1 MTSIRSLAS
10 VRSYYFG
17 EAVFIRLAGLDDH
30 KLALSDMRPLW
41 RKADAQAREWM
52 RRATNRY
59 DHVTGTWSNPK

>member
-17 EAVFIRLAGLDDH
+17 ELVFLRLAALEDYR
-30 KLALSDMRPLW
+30 LALSDMRPLW
-41 RKADAQAREWM
+41 READLKAREWM

-59 DHVTGTWSNPK
+59 DDATGTWSNPK